1 MESKIADRLRS
12 VAGRQTLRLTHY
24 GRKSGKSYEVTIW
37 FVASGDKVYLG
48 TANVNRQWVRNVK
61 KTSRVVLSI
70 GGEKFEGDARFL
82 EDRAERDRAMA
93 MVRRKYW
100 VFLPMIA
107 LGQFLAAL
115 GILKNETGAFEVTLG
130 ET

>member
-1 MESKIADRLRS
+1 MESKIADRLKS

-24 GRKSGKSYEVTIW
+24 GRKSGKAYEVTIW
-37 FVASGDKVYLG
+37 FVVRGDKIYLG

-61 KTSRVVLSI
+61 KNPRVLLAV
-70 GGEKFEGDARFL
+70 GAENFDGDARFL
-82 EDRAERDRAMA
+82 EDPTERDRAMA

-107 LGQFLAAL
+107 FGQFLAAL
-115 GILKNETGAFEVTLG
+115 GIVKNVTGAFEVTLIDS
-130 ET
+130 